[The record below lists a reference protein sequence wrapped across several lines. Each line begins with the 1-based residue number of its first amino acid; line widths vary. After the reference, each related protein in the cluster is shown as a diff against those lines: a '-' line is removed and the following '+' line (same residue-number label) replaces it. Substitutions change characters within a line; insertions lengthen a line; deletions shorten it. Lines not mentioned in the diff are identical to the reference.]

1 MPCLAQRI
9 GIVPLRTPRVLFVGK
24 NASGHRL
31 GWLFFSTAALAAAI
45 VWYVIAA
52 AGSPDLPGGSSL
64 PGFWLGVAA
73 AGIILFEL
81 LLTFRKRLRGTA
93 RWLGPTG
100 WWMRAH
106 VWLGILCVP
115 VAFLHTGFRFGGTFT
130 TVLMVFFLLAIAS
143 GLFGLILQ
151 HLLPRALLEQVP
163 GETLFAQIEHVMAG
177 CVERAERHLH
187 VLCGPAKNDADAALV
202 QALEEAGSA
211 YRSPSA
217 ESTMLRSMAEAVPL
231 TAAGA
236 RRVPGSEVLREF
248 FDAELRDYLLCGV
261 YGGSPLRSLHTARQ
275 RFNDL
280 RARMPTA
287 ASDTVDSLDRLCEL
301 RRQLDR
307 QAVLHR
313 RLHAWL
319 WFHLPLSWALLLLL
333 VIHVITAV
341 KYW

>member
-1 MPCLAQRI
+1 LAQRI
-9 GIVPLRTPRVLFVGK
+9 GTVPPRTFHVLFVGK

-31 GWLFFSTAALAAAI
+31 GWLFFTAVALAAAV
-45 VWYVIAA
+45 VWYVSSSV
-52 AGSPDLPGGSSL
+52 GSPNLPGGSSL

-81 LLTFRKRLRGTA
+81 LLTLRKRLRGTV
-93 RWLGPTG
+93 RLVGPTG

-106 VWLGILCVP
+106 VWLGILCLP
-115 VAFLHTGFRFGGTFT
+115 LAFLHTGFRFGGTFT
-130 TVLMVFFLLAIAS
+130 TVLMVFLLVVIAS
-143 GLFGLILQ
+143 GIYGLMLQ

-163 GETLFAQIEHVMAG
+163 GETLFAQIDHVMVG
-177 CVERAERHLH
+177 CVERTERHLQ

-202 QALEEAGSA
+202 EALEEAGAA
-211 YRSPSA
+211 YRLPSA
-217 ESTMLRSMAEAVPL
+217 ETPMLRSMAEAVPL

-236 RRVPGSEVLREF
+236 RRVPGSEALRDF
-248 FDAELRDYLLCGV
+248 FDAELRDYLLQGAS
-261 YGGSPLRSLHTARQ
+261 GGSPLRSLHTAEQ
-275 RFNDL
+275 RFADL
-280 RARMPTA
+280 RTQMPA
-287 ASDTVDSLDRLCEL
+287 VASDTVDSLERLCEL

-319 WFHLPLSWALLLLL
+319 WFHLPLSWALLPLLA
-333 VIHVITAV
+333 IHVVTAV